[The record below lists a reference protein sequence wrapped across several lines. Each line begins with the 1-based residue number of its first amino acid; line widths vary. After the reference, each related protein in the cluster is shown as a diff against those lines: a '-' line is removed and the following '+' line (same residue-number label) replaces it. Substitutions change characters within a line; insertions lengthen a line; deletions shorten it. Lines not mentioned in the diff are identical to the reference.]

1 MHEHRAPI
9 QQILVRA
16 IEVRAIRVD
25 RAVDLIRQAGP
36 VIVLEDLV
44 IRALRD
50 QSGLF
55 CPFPCQD
62 ETVVVAGIR

>member
-55 CPFPCQD
+55 FPCQN